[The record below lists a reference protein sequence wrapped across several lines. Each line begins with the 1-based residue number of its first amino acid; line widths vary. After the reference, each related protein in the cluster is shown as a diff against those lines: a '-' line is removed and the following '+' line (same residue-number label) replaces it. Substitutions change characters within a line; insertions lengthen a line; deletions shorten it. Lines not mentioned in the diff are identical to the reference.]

1 MARGRKKGQKNEKR
15 GRRYNGEGSVVK
27 LPGNRKKPYA
37 IYVSVVQSNSDSFG
51 HVSKEIKRKY
61 AGSFETEQEAIKELD
76 RINFAKHIPKSSLLF
91 RDIYEMWMQEYQN
104 NSVIKRSD
112 TAIRTHTIAFNS
124 CKSLHDRRFS
134 DLTIGDLKNA
144 IYDASSEMSL
154 NSRSRLKTLF
164 NFIYDY
170 AIEHEIIEDNLA
182 RKFVISDIVYQMNC
196 AQAEKPSKKLFSI
209 QDINFLK
216 ENDSI
221 DFVKIILILLY
232 TGVRL
237 NEIIN
242 LLQSNIYIDKGY
254 MIGGSK
260 SEAGKNRIIPIHL
273 EIVQYIEYFLSKNK
287 DKEYL
292 MYHQSQNGQ
301 KKYTESTFYKEFMSV
316 IVALGF
322 SEDYTP
328 HCTRHTFVTA
338 AKICGMNDHIIKKIV
353 GHSEKQDVTENVYTH
368 RSIDV
373 ILEDFKKFNY
383 EKEVF

>member
-27 LPGNRKKPYA
+27 LTGNRKKPYA
-37 IYVSVVQSNSDSFG
+37 IYVSVTQSRADAFG
-51 HVSKEIKRKY
+51 HISKEVKRTY

-76 RINFAKHIPKSSLLF
+76 RINFEKHIPKSSLLF
-91 RDIYEMWMQEYQN
+91 RDIYEMWMNEYQN
-104 NSVIKRSD
+104 NSVVQRSS
-112 TAIRTHTIAFNS
+112 TAIRTHALAFNS

-144 IYDASSEMSL
+144 VYNASSKMSL
-154 NSRSRLKTLF
+154 NGRSRLKTLF

-170 AIEHEIIEDNLA
+170 AVEHEIIEENLS
-182 RKFVISDIVYQMNC
+182 RKFMISDIVYQMNC
-196 AQAEKPSKKLFSI
+196 EKAEKPPKKLFSV
-209 QDINFLK
+209 QDIKHLK

-232 TGVRL
+232 TGMRL

-242 LLQSNIYIDKGY
+242 LTQSSIFTNEGY
-254 MIGGSK
+254 MVGGSK
-260 SEAGKNRIIPIHL
+260 TEAGKNRIIPIHSK
-273 EIVQYIEYFLSKNK
+273 IIPYIEYFLNKNK
-287 DKEYL
+287 GKEYL
-292 MYHQSQNGQ
+292 IYHQLQNGQ

-316 IVALGF
+316 ITILGF
-322 SEDYTP
+322 SEDYSP
-328 HCTRHTFVTA
+328 HCTRHTFITTT
-338 AKICGMNDHIIKKIV
+338 KICGMNDHIIKKIV
-353 GHSEKQDVTENVYTH
+353 GHSEKKDITESVYTH

-383 EKEVF
+383 EKEVW